1 MALLHRDKTEERAD
15 TRPGDERLMEDRTV
29 AGPATVDR
37 DVDRDGVDD
46 RVETRDH
53 DRDRT
58 VVRDEREVVRPSR
71 WSTFGLIVR
80 TIIFTL
86 AVVAITVVATQN
98 LDDVN
103 VDMVFEEYTTPM
115 WVVMVLSAAVGC
127 IAGLMVRSGR
137 RTTVRRESV

>member
-1 MALLHRDKTEERAD
+1 MALLHRDKTEEGAD
-15 TRPGDERLMEDRTV
+15 TRLGDERLMEDRTV

-37 DVDRDGVDD
+37 DADRDGVDD
-46 RVETRDH
+46 RDV

-58 VVRDEREVVRPSR
+58 VVRDDRDVVRPSR
-71 WSTFGLIVR
+71 WSTFGLILR

-86 AVVAITVVATQN
+86 AVVAIAVVATQN

-137 RTTVRRESV
+137 RRDVV

>member
-1 MALLHRDKTEERAD
+1 MALLHRDHTEEPTD
-15 TRPGDERLMEDRTV
+15 TRLGDERLMGEERV
-29 AGPATVDR
+29 EGPATVDR
-37 DVDRDGVDD
+37 DLDGDVDRADL
-46 RVETRDH
+46 
-53 DRDRT
+53 DRT
-58 VVRDEREVVRPSR
+58 VVHDEREVEREVVRPSR

-103 VDMVFEEYTTPM
+103 VDMVFEDYTTPM

-137 RTTVRRESV
+137 RDSV